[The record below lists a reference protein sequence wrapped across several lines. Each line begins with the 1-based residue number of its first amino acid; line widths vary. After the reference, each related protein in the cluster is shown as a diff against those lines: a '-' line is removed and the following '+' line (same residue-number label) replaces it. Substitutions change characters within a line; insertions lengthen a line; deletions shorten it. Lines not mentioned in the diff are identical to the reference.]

1 MLGLNE
7 LCDRRLASAAF
18 RTLSTSLPLAGL
30 PVVAQTRNVDCILQC
45 PLSEVIQ
52 KTFAHTEFFSV
63 SSNADVGPA

>member
-30 PVVAQTRNVDCILQC
+30 PVVAQMRSADRIEQC
-45 PLSEVIQ
+45 PVSGVIE
-52 KTFAHTEFFSV
+52 KTFAHAEFFSV
-63 SSNADVGPA
+63 